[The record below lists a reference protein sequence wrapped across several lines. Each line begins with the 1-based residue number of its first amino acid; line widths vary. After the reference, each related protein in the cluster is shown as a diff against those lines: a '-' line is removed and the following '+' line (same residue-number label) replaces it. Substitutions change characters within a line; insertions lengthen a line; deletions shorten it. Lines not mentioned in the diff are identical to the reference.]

1 MNKSLLNIIILLVL
15 ISIMALFINVLEIS
29 PQVKV
34 LSILGI
40 FGIKFLLV
48 AFHFMELK
56 KANSFWKLSLT
67 ILIILF
73 FLASFLFKSM

>member
-1 MNKSLLNIIILLVL
+1 MNKSLINSIVVLIL
-15 ISIMALFINVLEIS
+15 ISIMAVFITILEIS

-56 KANSFWKLSLT
+56 KGNSFWKFSLAF
-67 ILIILF
+67 LVILF